1 MALRRACFLD
11 RDGVVIEEENYISD
25 PGKVRLCEGIAPAIK
40 ALQAADYLVVVV
52 SNQSGVARGLFT
64 MKALEAVQAR
74 VEKLLRAEGV
84 VVDAWYN
91 CPHHPKG
98 TVPEYSIDCDCRKPR
113 PGMLLKA
120 VKDLSLKIDR
130 CLMIGDKTSD
140 IEAGFNAGCRT
151 AALVMTGHGAE
162 QNLSATILKRAII
175 ADNVSDA
182 VDKLLAGNTRQKAPS
197 A

>member
-25 PGKVRLCEGIAPAIK
+25 PGRVRLCEGIVPALK
-40 ALQAADYLVVVV
+40 ALHDADYLLVVV
-52 SNQSGVARGLFT
+52 SNQSGIARGLFT

-74 VEKLLRAEGV
+74 VDKLLKAEGV
-84 VVDAWYN
+84 AIDAWYN

-98 TVPEYSIDCDCRKPR
+98 SIPEYSIDCDCRKPR

-130 CLMIGDKTSD
+130 CFMIGDKISD
-140 IEAGFNAGCRT
+140 IEAGFNAGCRS
-151 AALVMTGHGAE
+151 AALVLTGHGSE
-162 QNLSATILKRAII
+162 QNLSATILKRAIVS
-175 ADNVSDA
+175 DNVQDA
-182 VDKLLAGNTRQKAPS
+182 VAKLLAHRTPS